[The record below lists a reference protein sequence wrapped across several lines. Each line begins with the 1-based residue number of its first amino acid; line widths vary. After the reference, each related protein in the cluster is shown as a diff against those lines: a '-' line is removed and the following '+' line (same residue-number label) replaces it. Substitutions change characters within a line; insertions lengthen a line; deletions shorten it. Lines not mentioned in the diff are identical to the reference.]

1 MLRPIAT
8 LLAALSLTR
17 PALADDAAPPSV
29 GPPRAAPGCVLRGEQ
44 PVAKGTALYDAP
56 TGGRVIARFT
66 GARAPLTLAS
76 LPADP
81 TSGERAA
88 VRTSSASGAVRLE
101 GYVDPSAVSV
111 FTTRDLVVEPGHL
124 WITGSQKVRVLHA
137 ASNELRVE
145 RTLLGTDQQTVTTTA
160 PCDAFALAP
169 PPPVGRDAPARAR
182 GHSTRGQSLALLDKP
197 GGKPFFSMRLVEG
210 TAQVFWTTE
219 LRGGYAHI
227 ESRFD
232 VAIDGWAA
240 VKDLE
245 PIRPAEVMVR
255 STPPVV
261 SMVGAQIA
269 LPEPPPVRRV
279 VRESPLFSARE
290 GERAIGVVEP
300 GAEIY
305 VVSESNGWGEI
316 LPASLY
322 VEAPE
327 TDGFWVKLDALG
339 SAP

>member
-1 MLRPIAT
+1 MLRPTAT
-8 LLAALSLTR
+8 LLTALSLAR
-17 PALADDAAPPSV
+17 PALADDAPPSAV
-29 GPPRAAPGCVLRGEQ
+29 GAAPSAPRCSLRGEQ
-44 PVAKGTALYDAP
+44 PIAKGTALYDAP
-56 TGGRVIARFT
+56 TGGRAIARFT
-66 GARAPLTLAS
+66 GARAPLTLTG

-81 TSGERAA
+81 TTGERAA
-88 VRTSSASGAVRLE
+88 VRTSATGGAVRLE
-101 GYVDPSAVSV
+101 GYVDPSVIAV

-124 WITGSQKVRVLHA
+124 WITGSQKVRVLRA
-137 ASNELRVE
+137 ASTELRVE

-197 GGKPFFSMRLVEG
+197 GGTPFFSMRLVDG

-240 VKDLE
+240 LKDLE
-245 PIRPAEVMVR
+245 PIRPAEVMTR
-255 STPPVV
+255 STPPVA
-261 SMVGAQIA
+261 SMVGAQIT

-279 VRESPLFSARE
+279 VRESPLFAARE
-290 GERAIGVVEP
+290 GERAIGVVES
-300 GAEIY
+300 GAEVF

-327 TDGFWVKLDALG
+327 TDGFWVKLDAL
-339 SAP
+339 APAP